1 MHGGSRESAAQ
12 LPGRQGPPSSS
23 AQTSALVW
31 VPVELTFRTGTPC
44 APWSSAM
51 SISTW
56 SLLDDIIP
64 ADVRDEY
71 GGRRARA
78 GFPSSPWD
86 LGPIHEG
93 PQPLTDLI
101 LLR

>member
-1 MHGGSRESAAQ
+1 
-12 LPGRQGPPSSS
+12 
-23 AQTSALVW
+23 
-31 VPVELTFRTGTPC
+31 
-44 APWSSAM
+44 M

-86 LGPIHEG
+86 FGPIHEG
-93 PQPLTDLI
+93 PQPLTDQI